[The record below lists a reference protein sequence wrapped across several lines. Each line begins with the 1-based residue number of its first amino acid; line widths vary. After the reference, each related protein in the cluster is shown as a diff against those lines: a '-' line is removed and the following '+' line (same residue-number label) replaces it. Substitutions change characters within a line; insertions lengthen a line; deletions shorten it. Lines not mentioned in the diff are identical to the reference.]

1 MSLGDLK
8 GSRFRT
14 VNPENRAQNDFL
26 IDARSTLSSH
36 LDQTRGHALVWMPQG
51 EERKGSRSRLGQPAC
66 PLQVVMGMERHGTG
80 PGPGP
85 IPYRTVPGRVGPGGI
100 RNGVPGHSSLTYRP
114 VPLTMYM

>member
-8 GSRFRT
+8 GSSFRT

-51 EERKGSRSRLGQPAC
+51 EE
-66 PLQVVMGMERHGTG
+66 
-80 PGPGP
+80 
-85 IPYRTVPGRVGPGGI
+85 
-100 RNGVPGHSSLTYRP
+100 
-114 VPLTMYM
+114 